1 MADQVGVDHAARRR
15 PSGREQVEQPVAD
28 HHVLPQRH
36 RPVLVDDDRG
46 VAAHGDQ
53 PVAELLG
60 VAHRG
65 RQADQ
70 RDVLGELQ
78 DHLLPHRAAEPVGE
92 VVHLVHHHEAEVVQL
107 PAARVDHVAQHLGGH
122 HHHLRVA
129 VDGGV
134 AGEQPDGGL
143 PVPLDEVGVLL
154 VGQRLDRRRVEALAA
169 LGQREVH
176 RELADHGLARAGRRA
191 HEHAVPVLQRR
202 ARPELEVVE
211 LERQSAGELGQLG
224 VRGAAPGGGVGLGRR
239 DCLRTTGHPSRLTYA
254 ASGDVVEA
262 VRRVGGGIGLGV
274 VSSGLGCVS
283 RALGRCRSGSAGR
296 DPTRPSPPRRAAGPC
311 GGRAPWRSGSPA
323 RTGR

>member
-1 MADQVGVDHAARRR
+1 MTVTRDGGRNRVSRR
-15 PSGREQVEQPVAD
+15 PRGPRRPRSHTALWRSRSPVWRTSAGSTTSSPSRRLAEHVVHPRAD

-36 RPVLVDDDRG
+36 GPVLVDDDRG

-60 VAHRG
+60 VADRG
-65 RQADQ
+65 READQ

-78 DHLLPHRAAEPVGE
+78 DHLLPHGAAEPVGE
-92 VVHLVHHHEAEVVQL
+92 VVHLVHHDEAEVGQL

-122 HHHLRVA
+122 DHHLRVA

-176 RELADHGLARAGRRA
+176 RELADHRLARAGRCA
-191 HEHAVPVLQRR
+191 DEHAVPAFQRR

-211 LERQSAGELGQLG
+211 LERQQRGELGQLG
-224 VRGAAPGGGVGLGRR
+224 VQRR
-239 DCLRTTGHPSRLTYA
+239 DCGRRRRPRP
-254 ASGDVVEA
+254 ER
-262 VRRVGGGIGLGV
+262 RRVL
-274 VSSGLGCVS
+274 
-283 RALGRCRSGSAGR
+283 RA
-296 DPTRPSPPRRAAGPC
+296 TPPG
-311 GGRAPWRSGSPA
+311 
-323 RTGR
+323 

>member
-1 MADQVGVDHAARRR
+1 MTVTRDGGRNRVSRR
-15 PSGREQVEQPVAD
+15 PGPRPRPRSHTALWRSTLSVSRTSAGSTTSSPSALVGLAEHVEQPGAD

-78 DHLLPHRAAEPVGE
+78 DHLLPHRAAEPVGQ
-92 VVHLVHHHEAEVVQL
+92 VVHLVHHDEAEVGQL

-122 HHHLRVA
+122 HHHLGVA
-129 VDGGV
+129 VHGGV

-154 VGQRLDRRRVEALAA
+154 VGQRLDRRRVEALPA

-176 RELADHGLARAGRRA
+176 RELADHGLARPGRRA
-191 HEHAVPVLQRR
+191 DEHAVPLLQRL
-202 ARPELEVVE
+202 ARPPLEIVE
-211 LERQSAGELGQLG
+211 RERQQRGEFGQPR
-224 VRGAAPGGGVGLGRR
+224 VRGAVAGGGVGVRR
-239 DCLRTTGHPSRLTYA
+239 RSCRRRLRTTGHPSRLTHRRR
-254 ASGDVVEA
+254 EA
-262 VRRVGGGIGLGV
+262 VR
-274 VSSGLGCVS
+274 
-283 RALGRCRSGSAGR
+283 
-296 DPTRPSPPRRAAGPC
+296 
-311 GGRAPWRSGSPA
+311 
-323 RTGR
+323 